1 MMLWNLIYRS
11 LRQHALSTLV
21 TAGSIALAAGLLLT
35 VWVVKTQSQAVF
47 AATNS
52 GFDAVLGARGSKLQL
67 VLNAIF
73 HLEAS
78 PGNIAAA
85 DFEALRRNPMIG
97 GAIRTAIPIA
107 VGDSFQG
114 WRVVGTVEQLFAE
127 IEYAP
132 GKRYAIARGG
142 RNFQLGAHEA
152 VVGNFAAKR
161 LGWKLGATFHPQHG
175 VSEKAERDHD
185 ELYTVVG
192 ILEPTSTPVDR
203 VIWIPL
209 EGIQTMSGHNPFAK
223 TDISAVLIQLRAPTA
238 GLMASNLI
246 NQSGGKLT
254 FAYPIGTI
262 VAELFNKISWIDK
275 VLTLLAWLV
284 AAVAS
289 GSVLV
294 SIYNSMSARARDI
307 AILRAL
313 GARRRT
319 VFGAVVGEA
328 AAIGVLGAAAGFAV
342 FAGLAA
348 GVASIIQAQTGV
360 VLEPLQWNPVFGW
373 GPAVFVGLCVLG
385 GLVPAFKAY
394 RVPVAE
400 TLAPVS

>member
-1 MMLWNLIYRS
+1 VIWNLIYRS

-35 VWVVKTQSQAVF
+35 VWTVKTQSQTVF

-73 HLEAS
+73 HLESS

-85 DFEALRRNPMIG
+85 DFETLRRNPMIG
-97 GAIRTAIPIA
+97 RAIKTAIPIA
-107 VGDSFQG
+107 VGDSYHG
-114 WRVVGTVEQLFAE
+114 WRIVGTTEQLFGE
-127 IEYAP
+127 VEYAP
-132 GKRYAIARGG
+132 GRRYAFAAGG
-142 RNFQLGAHEA
+142 RNFKLGEHEA
-152 VVGNFAAKR
+152 VVGSYVARK
-161 LGWKLGATFHPQHG
+161 LGWKLGTHFHPQHG
-175 VSEKAERDHD
+175 VSAGAEHDH
-185 ELYTVVG
+185 EEEYTVVG
-192 ILEPTSTPVDR
+192 ILEPTNTPVDR

-209 EGIQTMSGHNPFAK
+209 EGLQTMSGHNPLAK
-223 TDISAVLIQLRAPTA
+223 TEISAVLIQLNAPTA

-262 VAELFNKISWIDK
+262 VAELFNKISWVDK

-284 AAVAS
+284 AVVAS
-289 GSVLV
+289 ASVLV
-294 SIYNSMSARARDI
+294 SIYNSMSARQRDI

-319 VFGAVVGEA
+319 VFGAIVGEA
-328 AAIGVLGAAAGFAV
+328 AVIGVIGAAVGFAV
-342 FAGLAA
+342 FALLASF
-348 GVASIIQAQTGV
+348 VAAMIQGQTGV
-360 VLEPLQWNPVFGW
+360 VLEPLKWNPVFWW
-373 GPAVFVGLCVLG
+373 GPATFIGLGVLG
-385 GLVPAFKAY
+385 GVVPAVKAY

-400 TLAPVS
+400 TIAPVS